1 MTADQSVGLQGV
13 TRPEAPRSR
22 FDSARAIIIEPSR
35 PWPGI
40 KLDELLGYWQLFFYL
55 VWRDIKV
62 RYAQTV
68 LGAAWAIIQP
78 VLTMV
83 VFTLIFGK
91 LAGIQSDGLPY
102 ALFSLTALVPWSYF
116 STALNG
122 ASNSLISNPALIT
135 KIYFPR
141 LVLPAAPVLAGLVDF
156 VIAFLI
162 LLVMAFAYGFF
173 PSVWALLLIPG
184 ALLIAMVTALGT
196 GSWLAALNVRY
207 RDVKY
212 VTPFL
217 VQIWM
222 YMSPIVYPAS
232 LVPERFRLL
241 YSLNPMVSVVE
252 GFRLGLTGA
261 SSLSLAEA
269 ATSAVVA
276 AALLLSGALYFRRA
290 ERVFADV
297 V

>member
-1 MTADQSVGLQGV
+1 
-13 TRPEAPRSR
+13 
-22 FDSARAIIIEPSR
+22 
-35 PWPGI
+35 
-40 KLDELLGYWQLFFYL
+40 
-55 VWRDIKV
+55 
-62 RYAQTV
+62 V
-68 LGAAWAIIQP
+68 LGAAWAVIQP
-78 VLTMV
+78 VITMV

-91 LAGIQSDGLPY
+91 LAGIESDGLPY
-102 ALFSLTALVPWSYF
+102 ALFSLTALVPWTYF

-162 LLVMAFAYGFF
+162 LLGMTFAFGFV
-173 PSVWALLLIPG
+173 PSAWALLLIPG
-184 ALLIAMVTALGT
+184 SLLIAMATALGT

-252 GFRLGLTGA
+252 GFRLGLTGV
-261 SSLSLAEA
+261 SSLAPAEVAVSVLAA
-269 ATSAVVA
+269 S
-276 AALLLSGALYFRRA
+276 ALLLSGGLYFRHS